1 MLTGWREFDQ
11 TLRAFDSLQRRID
24 RAFDPGLPAGPSFYR
39 RIARP
44 PRAQWPSINAFE
56 AKDAF
61 VYKALVPGLGDGDV
75 GVYVEDNTLVIRGER
90 KSSVPDKHEAH
101 VRERPSVAF
110 ARTLPLPT
118 RVDAAGVT
126 AVMKD
131 GILTVTLPKAK
142 EALPRQI
149 AVKTL

>member
-11 TLRAFDSLQRRID
+11 TLRALDSLQRRMD
-24 RAFDPGLPAGPSFYR
+24 HSFDPGFPINPRHG
-39 RIARP
+39 RIARR
-44 PRAQWPSINAFE
+44 PRAEWPAVNAFE
-56 AKDAF
+56 AKEAF
-61 VYKALVPGLGDGDV
+61 VYKALVPGLTDGDV
-75 GVYVEDNTLVIRGER
+75 SVYVEDNALVLRGER
-90 KSSVPDKHEAH
+90 KSNLPEKHDVH

-110 ARTLPLPT
+110 ARTLPLPS
-118 RVDAAGVT
+118 RVDAASVT

>member
-1 MLTGWREFDQ
+1 MLTVWREFDQ

-24 RAFDPGLPAGPSFYR
+24 RAFDPGFPADPSYR
-39 RIARP
+39 RLARR
-44 PRAQWPSINAFE
+44 PRAQWPAINAFE
-56 AKDAF
+56 AKEAF
-61 VYKALVPGLGDGDV
+61 VYKALVPGLRDGDV
-75 GVYVEDNTLVIRGER
+75 SVFVEDNNLVVRGER
-90 KSSVPDKHEAH
+90 KSNVPDKHEEL

-110 ARTLPLPT
+110 ARTLPLPS

-131 GILTVTLPKAK
+131 GILTVTLPKAR

-149 AVKTL
+149 AVKSL